1 MGALD
6 ARDLAVN
13 MPTLREMFGRL
24 VVADGQTRAAHSVEG
39 FGWIE
44 LALGTLILNAPHLAA
59 SLLRLPP
66 LDAQAM
72 NYSRLVGLLVSGLGL
87 LYIAS
92 GRLNSTEF
100 AFASMIDRPLVPVVM
115 TVLVRK
121 GIVPIQLAVAFS
133 ISDFGSFLWTLWSW
147 RRDRRRGPLGD
158 RRNWFTRLVDAA
170 FRFTSGVVRNART
183 FHPDGRTFLASI
195 RSLSPT
201 DPPLARAA
209 DRLTGAALVRV
220 GMGVMKRGMPA
231 WLADHIPDAP
241 SMAVRIFTRS
251 TPDDVR
257 LERRG
262 GEDLD
267 LLCTAGGDRLWK
279 LLVNLSTGG
288 FLYGLHKFDY
298 FENLYYADV
307 PYRTED
313 GALDVWMRLVPH
325 VDRSA
330 LTPADPGDG
339 AAREAR
345 LTNAVAIHAAM
356 WIEVQR
362 AGNRREPFVPIAEL
376 RFDKEIEMDQE
387 ALHFDPVE
395 GRGFMPHGAL
405 TVLRRSVYPASVRGR
420 APTRAER
427 AQREHE
433 GIWKRLA
440 RYFGSV
446 RL

>member
-6 ARDLAVN
+6 AGAVSLV
-13 MPTLREMFGRL
+13 MPTLREMCGRL
-24 VVADGQTRAAHSVEG
+24 IVADGQTRAARSVEG

-66 LDAQAM
+66 LDPQAA

-87 LYIAS
+87 LYVAS

-100 AFASMIDRPLVPVVM
+100 AFASMLDRPLVPVVM
-115 TVLVRK
+115 AVLVRK
-121 GIVPIQLAVAFS
+121 GIVPVPLAVAFS
-133 ISDFGSFLWTLWSW
+133 ISDFGSFLWTFWSW
-147 RRDRRRGPLGD
+147 RRDERRGPLMD
-158 RRNWFTRLVDAA
+158 RRNWATRLVDAA

-183 FHPDGRTFLASI
+183 FHPDGRTLVASI
-195 RSLSPT
+195 HSLHPA
-201 DPPLARAA
+201 DPALNSAA
-209 DRLTGAALVRV
+209 ERLTGGALVRV

-231 WLADHIPDAP
+231 WLADRIPDAP
-241 SMAVRIFTRS
+241 SMATRIFTRA
-251 TPDDVR
+251 TADDVR
-257 LERRG
+257 LERRVG
-262 GEDLD
+262 DDLD

-279 LLVNLSTGG
+279 LLINLSTGG
-288 FLYGLHKFDY
+288 FMYGLHKFDY
-298 FENLYYADV
+298 FQNVYYADV
-307 PYRTED
+307 PYRMAD
-313 GALDVWMRLVPH
+313 GGLDVWMRLVPH
-325 VDRSA
+325 VDSRA
-330 LTPADPGDG
+330 LTPLNPADG

-345 LTNAVAIHAAM
+345 LTNAVAVHAAM

-376 RFDKEIEMDQE
+376 RFDKEIEIDQE

-395 GRGFMPHGAL
+395 GRGFVPHGAL
-405 TVLRRSVYPASVRGR
+405 TMLRRSVYPASVRGR
-420 APTRAER
+420 APTRTER

-440 RYFGSV
+440 RYFAK
-446 RL
+446 